1 MGEASKENADDPV
14 KDAVKEA
21 ISSPLLGDINVK
33 DSKGALVRVV
43 GGPDMT
49 VDEAQRAAE
58 YVGKNIDPRA
68 RIIWGCSIEPANEG
82 QIQVLVIFTGAKSKF
97 MLDSMPKDVAA
108 RLGIKMQKLGTTAG
122 AGDGID
128 FVH

>member
-1 MGEASKENADDPV
+1 
-14 KDAVKEA
+14 
-21 ISSPLLGDINVK
+21 
-33 DSKGALVRVV
+33 
-43 GGPDMT
+43 MT

-68 RIIWGCSIEPANEG
+68 RIIWGCSVEPANEG

-97 MLDSMPKDVAA
+97 MLDSMSADVAA
-108 RLGIKMQKLGTTAG
+108 RLGAQPQRLGATTG
-122 AGDGID
+122 EGID